1 MSVELAA
8 VRGPVGT
15 VAEAS
20 RHQRFGTV
28 LVAAHDPGWTWLACL
43 DPTEAHLDTVA
54 ESVSRRA
61 GVTVVLRR
69 GQRCTISVWS
79 NGEKAG
85 TAAWS
90 ASSSDLLDL
99 EGARATADRI
109 GPLLGVDPHRLT
121 AVLRGGGD
129 PHQSWRAAVEQLK
142 ISVPTGFLDGDDGE
156 IHQHPGRQELIGRT
170 PFAAFLEELPG
181 EVIPRSPIFRAP
193 RSRRWWA
200 LRLFG
205 LILLPAATVG
215 AVVLDGFGSLRAV
228 FLGLGAVAVALQVAI
243 EILTRRMARQR
254 PTGSAP
260 GTGGFTPHP
269 QHEP

>member
-8 VRGPVGT
+8 VHGPRDA

-28 LVAAHDPGWTWLACL
+28 LVPAHDPGWTWLACL
-43 DPTEAHLDTVA
+43 DPREADLDTLA

-69 GQRCTISVWS
+69 GHRCTISVWS
-79 NGEKAG
+79 HGEKAG

-90 ASSSDLLDL
+90 ASSSDLRDL
-99 EGARATADRI
+99 AGARATADRI

-129 PHQSWRAAVEQLK
+129 PQQSWRAAVEQLK
-142 ISVPTGFLDGDDGE
+142 IPVPAGFLDGDDGE
-156 IHQHPGRQELIGRT
+156 IHRHPGRQELIGRT

-181 EVIPRSPIFRAP
+181 EAIPRSPVFRAP

-200 LRLFG
+200 LRL
-205 LILLPAATVG
+205 LALVVLPAATVG
-215 AVVLDGFGSLRAV
+215 AVILDGFGSFRALL
-228 FLGLGAVAVALQVAI
+228 LGLGAVAVALQMGTEV
-243 EILTRRMARQR
+243 LTRRVARQGPR
-254 PTGSAP
+254 GPTLGVEGSA
-260 GTGGFTPHP
+260 PHP
-269 QHEP
+269 QHKP